1 MWHKSLSGNLRND
14 DDDDDFIPL
23 DLKKNVI
30 FASIVQ

>member
-1 MWHKSLSGNLRND
+1 MWHKSLSGNLRN